1 MKRPFPKTYTVNGER
16 VEVIERVDDMVII
29 RWQSGSK
36 NGTTEIVSK
45 YDLVSSQTLR
55 QLA

>member
-1 MKRPFPKTYTVNGER
+1 MKRPFPKTYTVNNER
-16 VEVIERVDDMVII
+16 VEVIERLENLVII

-36 NGTTEIVSK
+36 NGTTEVVSK
-45 YDLVSSQTLR
+45 YDLVAAQTLR